1 MPREKKSNNT
11 LKTAGIGIILIGLIG
26 FGGNELGLFGQ
37 DGLFGSNNN
46 GEETTNISST
56 EINDENAVETIHLTV
71 NEDTIFWNDEVVYE
85 ETLINNIEN
94 TDENV
99 QFTVTDQSAIKAT
112 YDTLINALTEH
123 NRDYTE
129 THLR

>member
-1 MPREKKSNNT
+1 MSREKKSNNT
-11 LKTAGIGIILIGLIG
+11 LKTAGIGILLIGLIG

-56 EINDENAVETIHLTV
+56 EINDENAIETIHLTV
-71 NEDTIFWNDEVVYE
+71 NEDTIFWNDEVVDE

-123 NRDYTE
+123 NREYTE

>member
-1 MPREKKSNNT
+1 MSREKKSNNT
-11 LKTAGIGIILIGLIG
+11 LKTAGIGILLIGLIG

-37 DGLFGSNNN
+37 DGLFGSNNK

-71 NEDTIFWNDEVVYE
+71 NEDTIFWNDEVVDE

-99 QFTVTDQSAIKAT
+99 QFTVTDQSAIKAS

>member
-1 MPREKKSNNT
+1 MSREKKSNNT
-11 LKTAGIGIILIGLIG
+11 LKTAGIGILLIGLIG

-37 DGLFGSNNN
+37 DGLFGSNNK

-71 NEDTIFWNDEVVYE
+71 NEDTIFWNDEVVDE

>member
-1 MPREKKSNNT
+1 MSREKKSNNT
-11 LKTAGIGIILIGLIG
+11 LKTAGIGILLIGLIG

-71 NEDTIFWNDEVVYE
+71 NEDTIFWNDEVVDK

-123 NRDYTE
+123 NREYTE